1 MRKVAS
7 VETYLGQSKCRTLL
21 SLLTF
26 SRSFYVSFCA
36 NEFILWHYL
45 LSKETGG
52 NRVLTILCFRF
63 QFHFNFKNLWNLR
76 NLHTNLEILQ
86 AFFFNLV
93 EWAFGLLST
102 ARCFMSYFS
111 PSTVILAMSSH
122 RTTARTLRYVS
133 LASERCN
140 HD

>member
-1 MRKVAS
+1 MRRVTS
-7 VETYLGQSKCRTLL
+7 VETYLGQSKCRILM

-26 SRSFYVSFCA
+26 SRRFYVSFCA

-52 NRVLTILCFRF
+52 NRLLFCVFD
-63 QFHFNFKNLWNLR
+63 FNLNFENLYNF
-76 NLHTNLEILQ
+76 EILQ

-122 RTTARTLRYVS
+122 RTTARTLRYVRS
-133 LASERCN
+133 SERCN